1 MNRENQADEVMVK
14 LAMEITLPPDG
25 MRDPPPAPMQEGSP
39 VSTPFHTDLKTLR
52 LTAWKLSGIPSRIK
66 AFQSQL
72 SGRSSLPLETQ
83 LEQCTR
89 QVGKFC

>member
-14 LAMEITLPPDG
+14 LAEKITPPPDG
-25 MRDPPPAPMQEGSP
+25 LRDSEQEGSS
-39 VSTPFHTDLKTLR
+39 VRMPFHTDLKTLR
-52 LTAWKLSGIPSRIK
+52 LIAWKLSDVPSRIK

-72 SGRSSLPLETQ
+72 SGRSSLPLDTQ